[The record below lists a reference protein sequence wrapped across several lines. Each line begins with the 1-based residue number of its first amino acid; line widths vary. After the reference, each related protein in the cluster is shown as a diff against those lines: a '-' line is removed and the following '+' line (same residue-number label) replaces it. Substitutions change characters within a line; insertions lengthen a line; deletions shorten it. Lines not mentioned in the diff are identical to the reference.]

1 MKNKNFFELF
11 AINSIKIVPQM
22 KPWLATVPI
31 FSHQIRS
38 VKMAQ
43 YFLENAR
50 AKY

>member
-1 MKNKNFFELF
+1 M
-11 AINSIKIVPQM
+11 NSIKIVLQM
-22 KPWLATVPI
+22 KPWLATLPI

-43 YFLENAR
+43 YFLKNAR